1 MKTRTSAQRYN
12 ARLHNIFDNA
22 RKHEEE
28 IKKLPLEYAG
38 GTIGNAARGPVAMLT
53 RGSWGYD
60 DATGKLLAAAPE
72 LAEMLDCLV
81 DDLTEAHA
89 DELNS
94 DHHGDGAEGCSYC
107 RNIAKAQA
115 LLAKA
120 TTPGV

>member
-12 ARLHNIFDNA
+12 DRLHNIFDNA

-72 LAEMLDCLV
+72 LLAAL
-81 DDLTEAHA
+81 
-89 DELNS
+89 ELFLAVPDNRCGHKAFRS
-94 DHHGDGAEGCSYC
+94 GCRCCIGKSA
-107 RNIAKAQA
+107 I
-115 LLAKA
+115 AKA
-120 TTPGV
+120 TTPSV